1 MCFFSSRRRHT
12 RCALVTGVQTCAL
25 PICSIRWS
33 SSGIFLSSG
42 VSLTVA
48 IRTASCGLFGVLVG
62 VLAGGLALLSLAGG
76 RRGLGRLQRV
86 GRRDVERLG
95 RHRRRGTARIAIL
108 PGLGPG
114 RSLAGAGVG
123 PAAFLTPDPLT
134 RSDARRV
141 GQEG

>member
-1 MCFFSSRRRHT
+1 MTPSCPTVRSSDFSS
-12 RCALVTGVQTCAL
+12 V
-25 PICSIRWS
+25 RWS
-33 SSGIFLSSG
+33 GSGFFLSSG
-42 VSLTVA
+42 VARPVA

-108 PGLGPG
+108 AGLGTG
-114 RSLAGAGVG
+114 RSLAGAGAG
-123 PAAFLTPDPLT
+123 PAACLHLDALPLPRCPAFRT
-134 RSDARRV
+134 DGIADGYVRV
-141 GQEG
+141 DDR

>member
-95 RHRRRGTARIAIL
+95 RHRRSEEHTSELQSLMRISYAVFCL
-108 PGLGPG
+108 KKKTKDHNPKHY
-114 RSLAGAGVG
+114 
-123 PAAFLTPDPLT
+123 
-134 RSDARRV
+134 
-141 GQEG
+141 